1 MCACTYAC
9 MCACTYAYMRMC
21 VNVCT
26 CVCTRAFTHTHT
38 PLHSTYPP
46 HPHPA
51 QGAPRQPAHR
61 RVQPRPLLVVGP
73 HATHILFTIARF
85 CVFPRSR
92 FIHKFITALPPGG
105 RVRDRMSVNYTL
117 QGLCLRHALNPRRKC
132 VCLS

>member
-1 MCACTYAC
+1 MCAR
-9 MCACTYAYMRMC
+9 AYVHVRLHTH
-21 VNVCT
+21 VHLYT
-26 CVCTRAFTHTHT
+26 AHILHTHT
-38 PLHSTYPP
+38 PHKE
-46 HPHPA
+46 
-51 QGAPRQPAHR
+51 HR
-61 RVQPRPLLVVGP
+61 ASQRTVASQPRPLLVVGP

-85 CVFPRSR
+85 CEFPRSR